1 MTNSFEISI
10 QNDLL
15 FLSSRTSPL
24 AIIHDWGLLHELF
37 LPIPYDASSLV
48 AKLLIESHFTAK
60 WDGRRIAD
68 DCGRESLLSH
78 PRSPL
83 MRILMQPV
91 LVYYIRRSAEL
102 LT

>member
-10 QNDLL
+10 QNYLL
-15 FLSSRTSPL
+15 FMSSR

-37 LPIPYDASSLV
+37 LSIPYDASSLV

-60 WDGRRIAD
+60 WD
-68 DCGRESLLSH
+68 GRESLLSH